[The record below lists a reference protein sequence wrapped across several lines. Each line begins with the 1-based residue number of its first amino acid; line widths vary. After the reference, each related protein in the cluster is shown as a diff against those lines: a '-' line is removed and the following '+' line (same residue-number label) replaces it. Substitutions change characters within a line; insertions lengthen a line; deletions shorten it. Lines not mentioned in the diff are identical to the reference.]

1 MRYKLPTR
9 YFPRKGLRGYN
20 KPIAFMLGLMACI
33 GLAMAA
39 GPIAATPSASA
50 APAAALAS
58 SNAASTAVSAAAATA
73 LLVPAAAPALTG
85 MPISNLVKV
94 ADGRSLAPDIARIIN
109 RGELVV
115 AMLGVDTPP
124 FFYLK
129 NGELVGLEVDL
140 AKSIAKELKV
150 KVRFDRSAKTFNQ
163 VIDVIARQEADIAI
177 SKLSRTLARA
187 QMISFTDPYLRLNHA
202 FILNRVKFAELAR
215 DRPLPVVVR
224 EFKGSIGVIA
234 KSSFSDYASKNF
246 QSAEIREFPSW
257 DGVLKAL
264 ERGEVM
270 AAYRDEFEIKRILKS
285 NPTASL
291 TLRTVT
297 FKDLE
302 DTLGIAVG
310 IQDPTLLAF
319 VNQFLTDNTEKLT
332 IDKVL
337 KALDR

>member
-1 MRYKLPTR
+1 MSKTQPGQPLHSQSTSWWKACL
-9 YFPRKGLRGYN
+9 FV
-20 KPIAFMLGLMACI
+20 LGLWGCA
-33 GLAMAA
+33 GAA
-39 GPIAATPSASA
+39 FAAPPTASA
-50 APAAALAS
+50 PAPAAPLAEV
-58 SNAASTAVSAAAATA
+58 A
-73 LLVPAAAPALTG
+73 LVPSPLPAP
-85 MPISNLVKV
+85 SLVKV
-94 ADGRSLAPDIARIIN
+94 ADGRLLAPSIARIVN

-124 FFYLK
+124 FFYVK
-129 NGELVGLEVDL
+129 KGELVGLEVDL
-140 AKSIAKELKV
+140 AKAIAKELKV
-150 KVRFDRSAKTFNQ
+150 TVRFDRSARTFNE
-163 VIDVIARQEADIAI
+163 VVDVVARQEADLGI

-187 QMISFTDPYLRLNHA
+187 QMISFTEPYIRLNHA

-215 DRPLPVVVR
+215 ERPLPVVVR

-246 QSAEIREFPSW
+246 PLSELREFPTW
-257 DGVLKAL
+257 EAVLKAL
-264 ERGEVM
+264 EKGQIM

-285 NPTASL
+285 DPTASL

-319 VNQFLTDNTEKLT
+319 VNQFLAESTEKLT

>member
-1 MRYKLPTR
+1 MLPTQPVHPHPR
-9 YFPRKGLRGYN
+9 YQKIRLQTVLLLFGLC
-20 KPIAFMLGLMACI
+20 GLV
-33 GLAMAA
+33 GLAGAA
-39 GPIAATPSASA
+39 KPAASA
-50 APAAALAS
+50 APSGA
-58 SNAASTAVSAAAATA
+58 AVSAEVTA
-73 LLVPAAAPALTG
+73 MPASG
-85 MPISNLVKV
+85 LVKIS
-94 ADGRSLAPDIARIIN
+94 DGRLLAPGIARIVN
-109 RGELVV
+109 RGELIV

-124 FFYLK
+124 FFYMK

-140 AKSIAKELKV
+140 AKAIAKELKV
-150 KVRFDRSAKTFNQ
+150 TVRFDRSARTFNE
-163 VIDVIARQEADIAI
+163 VVDVVARQEADLGI

-187 QMISFTDPYLRLNHA
+187 QMISFTEPYLRLNHA

-246 QSAEIREFPSW
+246 PLSELREFPNW
-257 DGVLKAL
+257 GEVLKAL
-264 ERGEVM
+264 EKGQIM

-285 NPTASL
+285 DPTASL

-310 IQDPTLLAF
+310 IQDPTLLAY
-319 VNQFLTDNTEKLT
+319 VNQFLSGGMEKLT

>member
-1 MRYKLPTR
+1 LKA
-9 YFPRKGLRGYN
+9 
-20 KPIAFMLGLMACI
+20 AFLVLGLCGLT
-33 GLAMAA
+33 GLA
-39 GPIAATPSASA
+39 
-50 APAAALAS
+50 L
-58 SNAASTAVSAAAATA
+58 
-73 LLVPAAAPALTG
+73 AAAPVVPAV
-85 MPISNLVKV
+85 PNVPVASAPAEVAAPPSSLVRV
-94 ADGRSLAPDIARIIN
+94 ADGRLLAPSIARIVN

-124 FFYLK
+124 FFYVK
-129 NGELVGLEVDL
+129 NGELIGLEVDL
-140 AKSIAKELKV
+140 GKALAKELKV
-150 KVRFDRSAKTFNQ
+150 NVRFDRSARTFNE
-163 VIDVIARQEADIAI
+163 VVDVVARQQADLGI

-246 QSAEIREFPSW
+246 PLSELREFPTW
-257 DGVLKAL
+257 GEVLKAL
-264 ERGEVM
+264 EKGQVM

-285 NPTASL
+285 DPTASL

-310 IQDPTLLAF
+310 IQDPTLLAY
-319 VNQFLTDNTEKLT
+319 VNQFLSESTEKLT

>member
-1 MRYKLPTR
+1 MLFKQPGQH
-9 YFPRKGLRGYN
+9 FHGPRHGWLKV
-20 KPIAFMLGLMACI
+20 AFLVLGLSGSA
-33 GLAMAA
+33 GLTLAA
-39 GPIAATPSASA
+39 GTP
-50 APAAALAS
+50 APAPSAAALAL
-58 SNAASTAVSAAAATA
+58 AEVSASV
-73 LLVPAAAPALTG
+73 VPASAL
-85 MPISNLVKV
+85 IKV
-94 ADGRSLAPDIARIIN
+94 ADGRQLAPGIARIVN

-124 FFYLK
+124 FFYMRK
-129 NGELVGLEVDL
+129 GELVGLEVDL
-140 AKSIAKELKV
+140 AKAIAKELKV
-150 KVRFDRSAKTFNQ
+150 NVRFDRSARTFNE
-163 VIDVIARQEADIAI
+163 VVDVVARQEADLGI

-215 DRPLPVVVR
+215 DRPLPVVIR
-224 EFKGSIGVIA
+224 DFKGSIGVIA

-246 QSAEIREFPSW
+246 PLSELREFPSW
-257 DGVLKAL
+257 GDVLKAL
-264 ERGEVM
+264 EKGQVM

-285 NPTASL
+285 DPTASL

-310 IQDPTLLAF
+310 IQDPTLLAY
-319 VNQFLTDNTEKLT
+319 VNQFLSEGTEKMT

>member
-1 MRYKLPTR
+1 MTIQELPMLLTQAR
-9 YFPRKGLRGYN
+9 NSSTQRRHGWLIP
-20 KPIAFMLGLMACI
+20 AFMLLGLC
-33 GLAMAA
+33 GLAGMAWSA
-39 GPIAATPSASA
+39 GPAVAR
-50 APAAALAS
+50 APA
-58 SNAASTAVSAAAATA
+58 V
-73 LLVPAAAPALTG
+73 AAAPLEAGPAPTVLPSG
-85 MPISNLVKV
+85 LVKV
-94 ADGRSLAPDIARIIN
+94 ADGRMLAPGIARIVN

-124 FFYLK
+124 FFYVK
-129 NGELVGLEVDL
+129 KGELVGLEVDL
-140 AKSIAKELKV
+140 ARAIAKELKV
-150 KVRFDRSAKTFNQ
+150 NVRFDRSARTFNE
-163 VIDVIARQEADIAI
+163 VVDVVARREADLGI

-187 QMISFTDPYLRLNHA
+187 QMISFTEPYLRLNHA

-234 KSSFSDYASKNF
+234 KSSFSYYAGKNF
-246 QSAEIREFPSW
+246 PLSELREFPNW
-257 DGVLKAL
+257 GDVLKAL
-264 ERGEVM
+264 EKGQIM

-285 NPTASL
+285 DPTASL

-310 IQDPTLLAF
+310 IQDPTLLAY
-319 VNQFLTDNTEKLT
+319 VNQFLAEGTEKLT

>member
-1 MRYKLPTR
+1 MSHQPPGQHSYAQH
-9 YFPRKGLRGYN
+9 RGWL
-20 KPIAFMLGLMACI
+20 KVFFWVLGLSAGAAI
-33 GLAMAA
+33 ALAA
-39 GPIAATPSASA
+39 GPVVAATPA
-50 APAAALAS
+50 AVPPMDAPTLS
-58 SNAASTAVSAAAATA
+58 VPMPAST
-73 LLVPAAAPALTG
+73 
-85 MPISNLVKV
+85 LVKV
-94 ADGRSLAPDIARIIN
+94 ADGRQLAPGIARIVN

-124 FFYLK
+124 FFYMK
-129 NGELVGLEVDL
+129 KGELVGLEVDL
-140 AKSIAKELKV
+140 AKAIAKELKV
-150 KVRFDRSAKTFNQ
+150 NIRFDRSARTFNE
-163 VIDVIARQEADIAI
+163 VVDVVARQEADLGI

-187 QMISFTDPYLRLNHA
+187 QMISFTEPYLRLNHA

-224 EFKGSIGVIA
+224 EFKGSVGVIA

-246 QSAEIREFPSW
+246 PLSELREFPSW
-257 DGVLKAL
+257 DAVLKAL
-264 ERGEVM
+264 EKGQIM

-285 NPTASL
+285 DPTASL

-310 IQDPTLLAF
+310 IQDPTLLAY
-319 VNQFLTDNTEKLT
+319 VNQFLSESTEKLT

-337 KALDR
+337 KALDK